1 MSVMAIDSCCG
12 DTELH
17 SWMDERDA
25 MRAWLKR
32 HCPLK
37 IEYDFWY
44 YFYDDLDDCF
54 DDIEPWRFYSDTWRE
69 WDREFTGRRIRL

>member
-1 MSVMAIDSCCG
+1 M
-12 DTELH
+12 TEDRDRSSLEG
-17 SWMDERDA
+17 WRDERDE

-32 HCPLK
+32 NCPLK

-54 DDIEPWRFYSDTWRE
+54 DDIEPWDHFPEWRE
-69 WDREFTGRRIRL
+69 WDREFTGRRIRR